1 MAENELFDF
10 LCRIDSVL
18 EPAKFLILLL
28 DRLGLVYTAN
38 LG

>member
-1 MAENELFDF
+1 MSCLILYVRLVLF
-10 LCRIDSVL
+10 L

-28 DRLGLVYTAN
+28 DRLGPVYTAN